1 MQRRLTRILVT
12 GGCGFIASNFIL
24 TLLEQRPD
32 LHIVNLDKLTY
43 AGNRMNL
50 LALEQDP
57 QRLEQRARYV
67 FIHGDIADPVL
78 VPRLLSEYRIQA
90 VLNFAAESHVDR
102 SIHDS
107 SPFIT
112 TNIQGA
118 HNLLEAARKAE
129 IELFLQVSTDEVYGT
144 LGPTGLFSEQ
154 TPLAPNSPYS
164 ASKASAD
171 LLVRAYHE
179 TYDLPTVITRCSNN
193 YGPFQFPEKLI
204 PLMLTLAQE
213 DKPLPVY
220 GDGANVRDWIHVL
233 DHCRGVELAMDRGHS
248 GAVYNFGGN
257 AERTNIQVVTTLL
270 DLLGKPHSL
279 IRHVQDRPGHDRRYA
294 MDYTLAA
301 RELGFAPKYTFE
313 QGLRET
319 ILWYQDNREWLD
331 RVQDGSY
338 REFMNA
344 WYEDRQ

>member
-1 MQRRLTRILVT
+1 MPRQFNRILVT

-24 TLLEQRPD
+24 SLLGRRQD
-32 LHIVNLDKLTY
+32 ILIVNLDKLTY
-43 AGNRMNL
+43 AGNRLNL
-50 LALEQDP
+50 LPLEQARDP
-57 QRLEQRARYV
+57 RYV
-67 FIHGDIADPVL
+67 FIHGDIADPEL
-78 VPRLLSEYRIQA
+78 VPRLLADHQIQA

-112 TNIQGA
+112 TNIQGT
-118 HNLLEAARKAE
+118 HNLLEAARKTG

-144 LGPTGLFSEQ
+144 LGPEGLFTEQ
-154 TPLAPNSPYS
+154 SPLAPNSPYS

-179 TYDLPTVITRCSNN
+179 TYGLPTVITRCSNN

-204 PLMLTLAQE
+204 PLMITLAWE

-233 DHCRGVELAMDRGHS
+233 DHCRAVELAMDRGCPGS
-248 GAVYNFGGN
+248 VYNFGGD
-257 AERTNIQVVTTLL
+257 AERTNIQVVAAIL
-270 DLLGKPHSL
+270 DSLGKPRSL
-279 IRHVQDRPGHDRRYA
+279 IRFVQDRPGHDRRYA
-294 MDYTLAA
+294 MDFALAA
-301 RELGFAPKYTFE
+301 RELGFAPSCTFE
-313 QGLRET
+313 QGLRDTIHWYET
-319 ILWYQDNREWLD
+319 NRDWLR

-338 REFMNA
+338 REFMQA
-344 WYEDRQ
+344 WYGERQ